1 MKRLSLAVLAIGM
14 LVGASSVTPAVA
26 AQSRLSEVIFGKAY
40 NDGVTAIRITHFS
53 RRDQQLPL
61 SVMYPMASTIRAA
74 RAMVSN
80 DRHLLQAIADRGI
93 ALHNV
98 VEVQTA
104 LNGGHVIYYR

>member
-1 MKRLSLAVLAIGM
+1 MKRLSLTLVAIGM
-14 LVGASSVTPAVA
+14 MVGVSSAPVLAE
-26 AQSRLSEVIFGKAY
+26 QSRLSEVIFGKAY
-40 NDGVTAIRITHFS
+40 NDGVTAIRITHWS

-74 RAMVSN
+74 QSKVRG